1 VVRPHQLELLTVA
14 SRNWMKKDNI
24 IQDVPCPLILDTANF
39 VYPYESTDVFQDEFL
54 AIVPI
59 Q

>member
-1 VVRPHQLELLTVA
+1 
-14 SRNWMKKDNI
+14 MKKDNI